1 MGFVQLLNDRCPFPC
16 VHLVSCGKYEVSCPD
31 YRFVPTETGT
41 RVQGYVLAY
50 GTQFVVQAVHVSFGE
65 CLLKIVEV
73 FATHAPVELFQTR
86 LVQVFE
92 GRPEY
97 FGGDAFLDVDSVFGP
112 VDGRGVSYGESF
124 IGQDRCRRPNA
135 KRPRIDFDVFIVE
148 EWGGVEVQV
157 GVVVAD
163 TTVAAYVTQTG
174 KRMRIHS
181 PTGEEED

>member
-1 MGFVQLLNDRCPFPC
+1 MGFVQLLNNRCSFPC
-16 VHLVSCGKYEVSCPD
+16 VHLVFCGEYEVSCPD
-31 YRFVPTETGT
+31 YRLVPTETGT
-41 RVQGYVLAY
+41 REQSYVLAY

-65 CLLKIVEV
+65 SLLKIVEV
-73 FATHAPVELFQTR
+73 FATHAPVEFFQAR
-86 LVQVFE
+86 FVQVFE

-97 FGGDAFLDVDSVFGP
+97 FGGDAFLDVDSAFGS
-112 VDGRGVSYGESF
+112 VDGRGVPYGQSF

-148 EWGGVEVQV
+148 EWCGVEVQV

>member
-1 MGFVQLLNDRCPFPC
+1 MSIPC
-16 VHLVSCGKYEVSCPD
+16 S
-31 YRFVPTETGT
+31 VP
-41 RVQGYVLAY
+41 LMA
-50 GTQFVVQAVHVSFGE
+50 
-65 CLLKIVEV
+65 
-73 FATHAPVELFQTR
+73 
-86 LVQVFE
+86 
-92 GRPEY
+92 
-97 FGGDAFLDVDSVFGP
+97 
-112 VDGRGVSYGESF
+112 VSYGESF